1 LAGLILH
8 IGKKSCF
15 SVKQSLGQINTG
27 VLFDMGSGMLYQAKE
42 LTAKIIGV
50 RMTAS
55 QLHHIEKQAGDGSM
69 SNYIRALVDKDI
81 KRVERAE
88 KTALRNKKKAR

>member
-1 LAGLILH
+1 
-8 IGKKSCF
+8 
-15 SVKQSLGQINTG
+15 
-27 VLFDMGSGMLYQAKE
+27 MGSGMVYQAKE

-55 QLHHIEKQAGDGSM
+55 QLRHIEKQADGGSM

-81 KRVERAE
+81 KRAERAE

>member
-1 LAGLILH
+1 MV
-8 IGKKSCF
+8 KS
-15 SVKQSLGQINTG
+15 
-27 VLFDMGSGMLYQAKE
+27 KE
-42 LTAKIIGV
+42 VTAKIIGV

-55 QLHHIEKQAGDGSM
+55 QLEHIEKQAGDGSM

-81 KRVERAE
+81 KRAERAE